1 MQNEETHQSNPL
13 KEQPRASKP
22 NRFVRAMAV
31 ILGGSVL
38 TRDSVLQSLP
48 YLLFL
53 MVLGLFYIANTYYAE
68 KTIIESDR
76 LRTEIK
82 ELRYE
87 FVTTRSA
94 LMQLSKQSEVAKRL
108 EETGIKESRIPP
120 VKLSKTASQP

>member
-1 MQNEETHQSNPL
+1 
-13 KEQPRASKP
+13 
-22 NRFVRAMAV
+22 MAV

-38 TRDSVLQSLP
+38 TRESVLQSLP

-108 EETGIKESRIPP
+108 EETGIKESLIPP
-120 VKLSKTASQP
+120 VKLSKTTSQP

>member
-1 MQNEETHQSNPL
+1 MQNEVTDQSNPL
-13 KEQPRASKP
+13 KEQPKASKH

-38 TRDSVLQSLP
+38 TRETVLQSLP

-108 EETGIKESRIPP
+108 EETGIKESLIPP
-120 VKLSKTASQP
+120 VKLSKTTSQP